1 MHMLCSFLRWISEV
15 RAGYF
20 PLAQSVNLCVRLPI
34 VAPHA
39 GDGRPENSTT
49 GGAHV
54 GDRG

>member
-1 MHMLCSFLRWISEV
+1 MLCSFLRWISEV